1 MYPQWYYN
9 CHGVLPDQCLLTS
22 WFEMMTHD
30 VISPDTSTTIKSL
43 CLYWSAHKTVA
54 HWSRSLVAP
63 QGPTEAVR
71 VARWHSRLLNLAFLS
86 FYYSLYLKRSTGGR
100 RHQLRKHF
108 SPTTS
113 LVNSMGRQSSV
124 PLPRRLCSL
133 LLTISH
139 TTHFICVPFVN

>member
-54 HWSRSLVAP
+54 HWSRRRVAP

-86 FYYSLYLKRSTGGR
+86 FYYSLYLKRSTGGGGISYASILAPPLLWWI
-100 RHQLRKHF
+100 QWAV
-108 SPTTS
+108 SPQSHCPGGCAHYCWPSVTQHTS
-113 LVNSMGRQSSV
+113 FV
-124 PLPRRLCSL
+124 CL
-133 LLTISH
+133 L
-139 TTHFICVPFVN
+139 